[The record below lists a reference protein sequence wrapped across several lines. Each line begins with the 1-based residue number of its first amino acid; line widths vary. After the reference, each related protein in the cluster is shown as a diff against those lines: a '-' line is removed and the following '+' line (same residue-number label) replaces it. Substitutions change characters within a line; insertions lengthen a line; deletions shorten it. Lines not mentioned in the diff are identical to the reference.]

1 MELFLLILACMAAS
15 LGCVVRFIRRTS
27 SILDWRAGL
36 GPEKAEAPQNGEETF
51 KESLAEMSAVS
62 EK

>member
-1 MELFLLILACMAAS
+1 MELFLLTLACVTATLAS
-15 LGCVVRFIRRTS
+15 VLRFFRRIS

-36 GPEKAEAPQNGEETF
+36 GPEKAEAPQDGEETF